1 MSQFWVLKLLLKSTS
16 MTEITFHLNANN
28 KMDYCCRLLR
38 KAYASNAKVVVKG
51 STDSLKQLDQAL
63 WSLSSTDFIPHCSC
77 DAEAAILSA
86 SPIVLTSN
94 IDALDRLPHHQVL
107 LNIDDEIATGYE
119 KFERVIEVVGDQ
131 SEDKARARIRW
142 RHYSQRG
149 YPISTHEI
157 K

>member
-1 MSQFWVLKLLLKSTS
+1 

-38 KAYASNAKVVVKG
+38 KAYSSKAKVVVKG
-51 STDSLKQLDQAL
+51 SEDSLNQLDQAL
-63 WSLSSTDFIPHCSC
+63 WSFSATDFIPHCHC
-77 DAEAAILSA
+77 DAESVLLKA

-94 IDALDRLPHHQVL
+94 IESLDRLPHHQVL
-107 LNIDDEIATGYE
+107 LNIGDEIATGYE
-119 KFERVIEVVGDQ
+119 KFERVIEVVGDKDD
-131 SEDKARARIRW
+131 DKAKARVRW

-149 YPISTHEI
+149 YPISTHEV

>member
-1 MSQFWVLKLLLKSTS
+1 

-38 KAYASNAKVVVKG
+38 KAYNSQAKIVVKG
-51 STDSLKQLDQAL
+51 SAEVLQQLDQAL
-63 WSLSSTDFIPHCSC
+63 WSISTTDFIPHCNS
-77 DAEAAILSA
+77 DAEPELLSA

-94 IDALDRLPHHQVL
+94 IDSFDLLPHHQVL
-107 LNIDDEIATGYE
+107 LNMDEDTASGFE
-119 KFERVIEVVGDQ
+119 KFERVIEVVGNEHDDK
-131 SEDKARARIRW
+131 SKARDLW

>member
-1 MSQFWVLKLLLKSTS
+1 MRRHRKKLLKSSS

-38 KAYASNAKVVVKG
+38 KAYTSQAKVVVKG
-51 STDSLKQLDQAL
+51 SADLLQQLDQAL
-63 WSLSSTDFIPHCSC
+63 WSISTTDFIPHCNS
-77 DAEAAILSA
+77 DAESEHLNA

-94 IDALDRLPHHQVL
+94 IDSFDLLPHHQVL
-107 LNIDDEIATGYE
+107 LNMDDEIASGYE
-119 KFERVIEVVGDQ
+119 KFERVIEVVGNEDQ
-131 SEDKARARIRW
+131 DKSKARVRW

>member
-1 MSQFWVLKLLLKSTS
+1 

>member
-1 MSQFWVLKLLLKSTS
+1 MRRQRKKLLKSSS

-38 KAYASNAKVVVKG
+38 KAYTQQAKVVVKG
-51 STDSLKQLDQAL
+51 SADLLQQLDQAL
-63 WSLSSTDFIPHCSC
+63 WSISTTDFIPHCNS
-77 DAEAAILSA
+77 DAESELLNA

-94 IDALDRLPHHQVL
+94 IDSFDLLPHHQVL
-107 LNIDDEIATGYE
+107 LNMDDEIASGYE
-119 KFERVIEVVGDQ
+119 KFERVIEVVGNEDQ
-131 SEDKARARIRW
+131 DKSKARVRW